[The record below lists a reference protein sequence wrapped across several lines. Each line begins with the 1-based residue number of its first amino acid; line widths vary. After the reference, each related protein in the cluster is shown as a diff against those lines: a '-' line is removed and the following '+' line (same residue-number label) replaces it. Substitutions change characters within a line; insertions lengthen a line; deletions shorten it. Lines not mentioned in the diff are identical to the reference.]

1 MKGNTVLFGDNR
13 SMIVNASLPYST
25 LKKRHHANNFHRI
38 REAVASR
45 IVSIEHCDT
54 NFNLADQGTKAL
66 NGEKNQFFLKNQEF
80 PPVST
85 AGECQKKT
93 AEQSS
98 DSSVT
103 GYATL
108 SLQVQ
113 SKLDYEITNALEDPG
128 FVSKLLKKKFQYWM
142 TE

>member
-1 MKGNTVLFGDNR
+1 MNSTIN
-13 SMIVNASLPYST
+13 SLPLSFMT
-25 LKKRHHANNFHRI
+25 
-38 REAVASR
+38 
-45 IVSIEHCDT
+45 
-54 NFNLADQGTKAL
+54 
-66 NGEKNQFFLKNQEF
+66 
-80 PPVST
+80 
-85 AGECQKKT
+85 CQKKT

-113 SKLDYEITNALEDPG
+113 SKLDYEITNALEDTG
-128 FVSKLLKKKFQYWM
+128 FVSKLLKKKYQYWM